1 MPINFPNSPSIG
13 ATYDY
18 EGIHYIYNGVGWVN
32 KSIFGISAGTNI
44 SFTNYNGTGPIVI
57 STTSSGGITS
67 AVTSFNGLTGDVVG
81 VSSFN
86 GYTGGVTGWAYYND
100 GINSGLDTDLIQG
113 ISGQRFVENLQTGLL
128 YGGLLQ
134 VNAGNS
140 AYFDVSAGVGIIST
154 AGASLTAYPTPSL
167 SYITWS
173 SFTGVTVTGITSDE
187 ETWISINSSGNLV
200 QQNTKWLDSQFDN
213 SIPLGV
219 LIHPNNTTI
228 NFAVAIPHVAYG
240 QPSQLDPFVRAFGP
254 IKISGHEISANGA
267 NLQVNKS
274 TGAAYLIGR
283 NYATNPSSPNVV
295 EDTNATPISTM
306 YRYYRDGS
314 GKFTVVTN
322 SSIDPSKYDDGTGT
336 LNTVPG
342 GQYTIQRLFFLPGV
356 PTVLASYYGRELYNS
371 IETAQANIPFEQF
384 TEDDSTA
391 SLGVFAGYLIVKSG
405 ATQLNN
411 TADAKFINSG
421 IFRNLSNIGGG
432 GVAATSLDDLS
443 DVTITSAANGQVL
456 KYSSGVWVN
465 DSVSNLNLV
474 SAAVAGSGINV
485 SGATGSVT
493 ITNTGVLSFNG
504 NTGAVQGVSSIN
516 GSTGAITNVAFT
528 NVAQTFSALQSFSVG
543 VSAGYVDTDTIKS
556 DLLTIDPFNLFPDS
570 TGIRLYQDNGI
581 SQYYTTIKG
590 AGPNASANQTI
601 TLPNDTGI
609 VALTKNV
616 VSSFNG
622 NTGAVQG
629 VSAAVAGSGISVSG
643 ATGSVT
649 ITNTGVLS
657 FNGNTGAVQGVSA
670 AVAGSGISVSGATG
684 SVTITNTG
692 VLSFNGNTGA
702 VQGVSSINGN
712 TGAITNVAFT
722 NVNNNFSV
730 TQNFAQGLTAANTV
744 EFYADTSYF
753 YSSIKGNRFLTVSP
767 GAQNF
772 ISGNGASSIIINQ
785 SAGNAVYIGDADIAN
800 NGTYIRVED
809 NTSAIAFNYNTTSY
823 TFPTTV
829 GSPGQ
834 VLTTN
839 GSNPATLSWSTATG
853 SGGGVS
859 SFNGLTGAVEGVSS
873 LIGGTGI
880 SVSGATGTVTV
891 TNQGVRTFNG
901 ATGDISYSGL
911 SRYITSI
918 STNTNAGSTAGT
930 DFVYICTAGLTLTLP
945 TAASNTNRYSV
956 KNTSSSV
963 VKVFT
968 TSSQSID
975 GITLGYNL
983 TRQYQAVDLVSD
995 GSNWFVI

>member
-657 FNGNTGAVQGVSA
+657 FNGNTGAVQG
-670 AVAGSGISVSGATG
+670 
-684 SVTITNTG
+684 
-692 VLSFNGNTGA
+692 
-702 VQGVSSINGN
+702 SSINGN

>member
-657 FNGNTGAVQGVSA
+657 FNGNTGAVQGVS
-670 AVAGSGISVSGATG
+670 
-684 SVTITNTG
+684 
-692 VLSFNGNTGA
+692 
-702 VQGVSSINGN
+702 SINGN